1 MRPEAVGFKRHDK
14 EEEDMRKLLR
24 LALAGALAV
33 LPSAVA
39 HAQTDFTWW
48 DFLSGG
54 DGVRMKA
61 LIKEFNDTHPDI
73 RINATTLE
81 WGVPFYSKVQTA
93 AAVGQQPDIMTY
105 HLSRF
110 PLAIPSGILRPL
122 APEEL
127 AAAGIKKENYVEA
140 SWNSASSEGTVY
152 GVPFD
157 VHSIV
162 LYYNKTI
169 LKEAGLLGDDGLPKG
184 LDGLDNF
191 NAALEKLKATGKV
204 QYPLSLHTDEG
215 GSMWRVFYTLIA
227 QQGGKFMEGEEIL
240 PGDAGVKALTTMANW
255 VSSGYSPQLISYEA
269 SIALFTSGKAAM
281 HINGVWE
288 VPTMVDLEKN
298 GNLGFEWGAIQVP
311 VLMGEQASWAD
322 SHAFAVPNSEAK
334 PITPEKLKAV
344 LQIIAWMNEHSLSW
358 AGAGHIPAYKP
369 VTDSVE
375 FKAMQPNATYVK
387 LADTAVFDPVS
398 PLAGVGGAIYEATQ
412 NFIVPALNGQ
422 LDPAEAIEQMREEL
436 KGQM

>member
-1 MRPEAVGFKRHDK
+1 
-14 EEEDMRKLLR
+14 MRKLLR

-39 HAQTDFTWW
+39 HAQTDITWW

-369 VTDSVE
+369 VTGSAE

-422 LDPAEAIEQMREEL
+422 LDPTEAIEQMREEL

>member
-1 MRPEAVGFKRHDK
+1 MK
-14 EEEDMRKLLR
+14 KLLK
-24 LALAGALAV
+24 LVFAGALAV
-33 LPSAVA
+33 LPSATA
-39 HAQTDFTWW
+39 YAQTDITWW

-61 LIKEFNDTHPDI
+61 LIKEFNETHPDI
-73 RINATTLE
+73 KINATTLE
-81 WGVPFYSKVQTA
+81 WGVPFYTKVQTST
-93 AAVGQQPDIMTY
+93 AVGQQPDIMTY

-122 APEEL
+122 TTEEL
-127 AAAGIKKENYVEA
+127 TEAGVKKENYVEA
-140 SWNSASSEGTVY
+140 SWNSASSDGKVY
-152 GVPFD
+152 GIPFD
-157 VHSIV
+157 VHAIV
-162 LYYNKTI
+162 LYYNKNI

-191 NAALEKLKATGKV
+191 NAALDKIKATGKV

-215 GSMWRVFYTLIA
+215 GSMWRVFYSLLS
-227 QQGGKFMEGEEIL
+227 QQGGKFIDGEEIL
-240 PGDAGVKALTTMANW
+240 PGDAGVKALTAMANW

-288 VPTMVDLEKN
+288 VPTMTDLAKN
-298 GNLGFEWGAIQVP
+298 GNLGFEWGAIQIP
-311 VLMGEQASWAD
+311 VLMGQPATWAD
-322 SHAFAVPNSEAK
+322 SHAFAVPNSDAK

-358 AGAGHIPAYKP
+358 ADAGHIPAFRP
-369 VTDSVE
+369 VTESAE
-375 FKAMQPNATYVK
+375 FKAMQPNATYAK

-398 PLAGVGGAIYEATQ
+398 PLAGVAGPIYEATQ

-422 LDPAEAIEQMREEL
+422 LDPEEAIEQMREEL

>member
-1 MRPEAVGFKRHDK
+1 MK
-14 EEEDMRKLLR
+14 KLLK
-24 LALAGALAV
+24 LALAGALAI

-39 HAQTDFTWW
+39 HAQTDITWW

-110 PLAIPSGILRPL
+110 PLAIPSGVLRPL

-127 AAAGIKKENYVEA
+127 EAAGIKKENYVEA
-140 SWNSASSEGTVY
+140 SWNSASADGKTY
-152 GVPFD
+152 GIPFD
-157 VHSIV
+157 VHSVV
-162 LYYNKTI
+162 LYYNKNI

-191 NAALEKLKATGKV
+191 NAALEKIKATGKV

-215 GSMWRVFYTLIA
+215 GSMWRVFYTLLS
-227 QQGGKFMEGEEIL
+227 QQGAKFIEGEEIL
-240 PGDAGVKALTTMANW
+240 PGEAGVKALTSMANW
-255 VSSGYSPQLISYEA
+255 VSSGYSPELISYEA

-298 GNLGFEWGAIQVP
+298 NDLGFEWGAVQIP
-311 VLMGEQASWAD
+311 VLMGQPATWAD
-322 SHAFAVPNSEAK
+322 SHAFAVPNSEER
-334 PITPEKLKAV
+334 PISPEKLKAV
-344 LQIIAWMNEHSLSW
+344 LQIIAWMNEHSISW

-369 VTDSVE
+369 VTESAE
-375 FKAMQPNATYVK
+375 FKAMQPNSTYVK

-398 PLAGVGGAIYEATQ
+398 PLAGVGGPIYEATQ

-422 LDPAEAIEQMREEL
+422 LDPADAIEQMREEL
-436 KGQM
+436 KSQM